1 MELDIVSSNAGLV
14 KKWATILDAEG
25 QTPIKDAYK
34 RSVIAQVL
42 ENTVV
47 ESRKESMLNETH
59 VNNGGTS
66 ISMGGAG
73 AMSGQVA
80 GFDPVLISMV
90 RRSAPMLIA
99 YDVCGVQPM
108 NMPTGLIFGLKARYG
123 HQGGK
128 EALYN
133 EADMSWS
140 GTDAQPP
147 VTVGSV
153 TTPATS
159 TYVTD
164 SEDPFGDALNLN
176 HGMDTAT
183 AENAAMNQMAF
194 TIERG
199 SVTAKTRALKA
210 EMTMELAQD
219 LKSVHSLDA
228 DAELTNILTTEIMAD
243 INREILHT
251 IYKSAK
257 LGCST
262 GTQTAGVFDLDT
274 DSNGRWNV
282 EKFKGL
288 LFRIEQEANAIG
300 HLTRRGRGNF
310 IICSADVASALSMAG
325 VLDVAGK
332 QSALGGLNVDDTS
345 TTFAGVLNGRIKV
358 FIDPYASNQA
368 NNQFVV
374 VGYKGTSPF
383 DAGIVYSPYIPLAQM
398 RAIDPVTFQPKV
410 AYKTRYGI
418 SASGMSNGDGTFNT
432 AIANR
437 ANVYYRAFL
446 IRNL

>member
-1 MELDIVSSNAGLV
+1 MEHQLNQNQALV
-14 KKWATILDAEG
+14 KKWAPILDAEG
-25 QTPIKDAYK
+25 QSTIKDAYK
-34 RSVIAQVL
+34 RSVVAQLL
-42 ENTVV
+42 ENTEREV
-47 ESRKESMLNETH
+47 SKETMLNETH
-59 VNNGGTS
+59 ANNGGTS
-66 ISMGGAG
+66 IALGGAG
-73 AMSGQVA
+73 AMTGQVA
-80 GFDPVLISMV
+80 GYDPILINMV
-90 RRSAPMLIA
+90 RRSAPMLVA

-108 NMPTGLIFGLKARYG
+108 TMPTSLIFGLKARYG

-140 GTDAQPP
+140 GTDAKPA
-147 VTVGSV
+147 VAGV
-153 TTPATS
+153 PATS
-159 TYVTD
+159 TFVTD

-183 AENAAMNQMAF
+183 AENTAMNQMAF

-219 LKSVHSLDA
+219 LKAVHSLDG

-251 IYKSAK
+251 IYKAAT
-257 LGCST
+257 LGCQS

-274 DSNGRWNV
+274 DSNGRWSV

-310 IICSADVASALSMAG
+310 IICSADVASAMSMAG

-345 TTFAGVLNGRIKV
+345 TTFAGILNGRYKV
-358 FIDPYASNQA
+358 FIDPYAANQA
-368 NNQFVV
+368 GNQFVV

-383 DAGIVYSPYIPLAQM
+383 DAGIIYSPYVPLQQM

-432 AIANR
+432 AVVDR
-437 ANVYYRAFL
+437 KNVYYRAFL
-446 IRNL
+446 CRNIG